1 MNIKARVKKLEKESS
16 AQFEVLVPL
25 VMCPEAES
33 ALTEASVRAR
43 YVAGTVTEEFVRE
56 DGEDLKAFK
65 DRVKRDGG
73 RIMRAAHPNA
83 ILVYAGVLGDKYSE
97 CC

>member
-1 MNIKARVKKLEKESS
+1 MNIKARVKKLEKKCS
-16 AQFEVLVPL
+16 ARFEVLIPL
-25 VMCPEAES
+25 VMCPDTET

-43 YVAGTVTEEFVRE
+43 YVARTVTEEFVRE
-56 DGEDLKAFK
+56 DDEELKSFK